1 MKFIL
6 DNANCSINTASDALN
21 QYPVLK
27 GFKVHDETYKRKY
40 TTVIQSESG
49 NPMTQII
56 EEERV
61 RGVIDIESLEELIKL
76 YEALDE
82 NLIIRKNYY
91 NREETLVLE
100 IYDGYRE

>member
-21 QYPVLK
+21 QYPVLND
-27 GFKVHDETYKRKY
+27 FKVHDETYKYECK
-40 TTVIQSESG
+40 TKISNESG
-49 NPMTQII
+49 NPITRII
-56 EEERV
+56 EKERV
-61 RGVIDIESLEELIKL
+61 KGVIDIESLEELIKL

-82 NLIIRKNYY
+82 ELIIRKSYDDRY
-91 NREETLVLE
+91 KLLVLE